1 MTASTSL
8 DIVHKVPTHPR
19 ILIQPDWSV
28 NVKLNTL
35 PADVWLEFKS
45 GNASISRLT
54 QNVHGVCSIKALTD
68 DNAKSYKT
76 SASDNF
82 QSTDIDR
89 KQQQLRIK
97 IRDTNFSHTFQ
108 GKLYNGPTKSFSTT
122 GKPEDAEG
130 HAIQDPLINV
140 PERRQNQTHLSAH
153 PHWCDISSGGVGLT
167 ALSNG
172 NVTIWDIENGEVRR
186 KLKGHV
192 EDVYTSR
199 FFPSD
204 LAVVSGGADMR
215 VKVWSIDS
223 DNNQIRDTT
232 LTGHRSRINDV
243 LALDKQRVLS
253 ASNDGSVLLWDIT
266 KNEQISKVTQLDNDS
281 VNSISL
287 TDSATLACACNDG
300 TIRFYNLSN
309 KEIGNELKVGSPIST
324 LCYLNDSNQLV
335 YGTEHSILGFYD
347 LRQMNGTPVH
357 AWKEQRGKITC
368 VVPSHDQGGILVTT
382 TDGSCFEYNKNELQ
396 TMSDILQ
403 QHVCD
408 YTGADEAVL
417 NSKVFNNRIYSI
429 CHDGLVRVYD
439 RQEET
444 K

>member
-8 DIVHKVPTHPR
+8 NVAHKVATHPR

-28 NVKLNTL
+28 NVELNTL

-45 GNASISRLT
+45 GDASISRLT

-68 DNAKSYKT
+68 DSAKSYKT
-76 SASDNF
+76 SAS
-82 QSTDIDR
+82 
-89 KQQQLRIK
+89 
-97 IRDTNFSHTFQ
+97 
-108 GKLYNGPTKSFSTT
+108 PTKSFSTT
-122 GKPEDAEG
+122 GKSEDDEG
-130 HAIQDPLINV
+130 HAVQDPLINV

-153 PHWCDISSGGVGLT
+153 PHWFDISSGGVGLT

-172 NVTIWDIENGEVRR
+172 SVTIWDIENGEVRR
-186 KLKGHV
+186 KLKGHI
-192 EDVYTSR
+192 EDVYISR

-204 LAVVSGGADMR
+204 FAAVSGGADMR
-215 VKVWSIDS
+215 VKVWSFDS

-266 KNEQISKVTQLDNDS
+266 KSEQISKVTQLDNDS

-309 KEIGNELKVGSPIST
+309 KEISNELKVGSPVSA

-335 YGTEHSILGFYD
+335 YGTEHSVLGIYD

-357 AWKEQRGKITC
+357 VWKEQRGKITC

-382 TDGSCFEYNKNELQ
+382 TDGSCFEYNKDELQ

-429 CHDGLVRVYD
+429 CHDGLVRVYE
-439 RQEET
+439 RREET